1 MEKVFVV
8 TTGDYSDYSIRA
20 IFTNEAKAEMYA
32 DMLRGNVEEW
42 AVDEIAP
49 PAHLRGMRPYY
60 VTLYQYDGHMK
71 AGEVPWYHGTEE
83 FDDKVTL
90 HEPYPWQPTVTLPGA
105 EWQRR
110 NHPSLET
117 CMWARDEEHALK
129 IARDRFNQYLAEQHG
144 IA

>member
-1 MEKVFVV
+1 MGKVFVV
-8 TTGDYSDYSIRA
+8 TTGHYSDYSIRA
-20 IFTNEAKAEMYA
+20 IFTNKAKAEMYA

-42 AVDEIAP
+42 AVDEIDP
-49 PAHLRGMRPYY
+49 PAHLHGMRPYY

-71 AGEVPWYHGTEE
+71 AGEVSWYHGTEE

-90 HEPYPWQPTVTLPGA
+90 HEPYPWQPAVTLPGA

-110 NHPSLET
+110 RYPSLET
-117 CMWARDEEHALK
+117 NMWARDEEHALK